1 MGLSKLMR
9 AALTV
14 NPLARTMTA
23 KKLAQTR
30 VRLEAILKEGSDAT
44 DAQKAT
50 ARKKLAQMDRVEAQ
64 ENVSRSARASKNAP
78 ESAAKKEKLAP
89 APLQSL
95 EGLPDDFNRGGTP
108 KKKKVP
114 VITIGVGMAEFP
126 KGKKKT
132 KMMRGGMANGK
143 PHMYSNG
150 GSVTDNAG
158 LRALKASGPK
168 GLEAYNKITKS

>member
-1 MGLSKLMR
+1 MTQGLSKLAR

-30 VRLEAILKEGSDAT
+30 VRLEAILKEGSEAT

-50 ARKKLAQMDRVEAQ
+50 ARKKLAQMDKVEAQ
-64 ENVSRSARASKNAP
+64 ENASRSARASKNAP

-89 APLQSL
+89 APLKSL
-95 EGLPDDFNRGGTP
+95 EGRPVELNRGGAP

-114 VITIGVGMAEFP
+114 VISIGVGMAELK
-126 KGKKKT
+126 KGKT
-132 KMMRGGMANGK
+132 KMMRGGMANK
-143 PHMYSNG
+143 KEHMYVAG
-150 GSVTDNAG
+150 GAVMDNLTPAQKNMVKKM
-158 LRALKASGPK
+158 AA
-168 GLEAYNKITKS
+168 ANK